1 MTLRLIATGGTFD
14 KVYDPLNGELRFT
27 RSHLPELLSRARL
40 PADRF
45 VVEELMLMDSL
56 DMTDRHR
63 QKVLAACRASPQPRI
78 VVIHGTDTMV
88 QTAAV
93 LAAAALPATIVLTG
107 AMVPYTID
115 RSDALFNLGHAIGCA
130 QQLPAGVYVAMNGQA
145 HGWDRVRKNRELG
158 VFEAADERPPVR
170 RRGRTRA

>member
-27 RSHLPELLSRARL
+27 RSHVPDLLSRARL

-63 QKVLAACRASPQPRI
+63 QKVLAACRASPEHRI
-78 VVIHGTDTMV
+78 VVIHGTDTMAD
-88 QTAAV
+88 TAAV
-93 LAAAALPATIVLTG
+93 LAAASLPVTIVLTG

-130 QQLPAGVYVAMNGQA
+130 QQLPPGVYIAMNGQA
-145 HGWDRVRKNRELG
+145 HHWDRVRKNRALG
-158 VFEAADERPPVR
+158 VFEPLEERPPAR
-170 RRGRTRA
+170 RRARART